1 MYRLLV
7 GPVIIGILA
16 FLAVYLISPLIISAA
31 DMVAIFAQ
39 FALGMSN
46 AFFDNMP
53 PVIASYIANL
63 NLLKVALTVALFLT
77 VVVQLLVIIWGVII
91 YVLRWIISCLQRDK
105 KEKQPRDLPSIDMN
119 SSFESRH
126 DGKKV
131 LGRGLDSI
139 DRD

>member
-1 MYRLLV
+1 MYRLLI

-16 FLAVYLISPLIISAA
+16 FLSVYFISPFIISAA

-46 AFFDNMP
+46 AIFDNMP

-63 NLLKVALTVALFLT
+63 NLLKVAITAALFLT
-77 VVVQLLVIIWGVII
+77 VVVQLLVITGGLFICVM
-91 YVLRWIISCLQRDK
+91 RWLISCLQRKK
-105 KEKQPRDLPSIDMN
+105 KEKEPQDLPPIDMK
-119 SSFESRH
+119 SGFKSTQ

-131 LGRGLDSI
+131 MGRGLDSI

>member
-1 MYRLLV
+1 MYRFLI

-16 FLAVYLISPLIISAA
+16 FLAVYFISPFIISAA

-53 PVIASYIANL
+53 PIIVSYISNL
-63 NLLKVALTVALFLT
+63 NLLKVAMTVALFLT
-77 VVVQLLVIIWGVII
+77 VVVQLLVIIWGMVV
-91 YVLRWIISCLQRDK
+91 YVLRWVVSCLKRNK
-105 KEKQPRDLPSIDMN
+105 KEKGPQDLPPIDMN
-119 SSFESRH
+119 SSFESTH

-131 LGRGLDSI
+131 MGRGLDSI